1 MGAAGSASAPAPDA
15 ARAQMCRAEIRW
27 AGSAS
32 SGISTSGPAS
42 SSRNR
47 TAPDPAHST
56 GPPIAGDSLN
66 ELLRLADERVPDPPA
81 LSRVGGSEDLAA
93 PGVDDSDAD
102 PVATTVE
109 AAPERIEGSDA
120 ADPETAAKPERPRS
134 GDPDP
139 QAGERAGPDAD
150 RDRVDLIPAPGGLD
164 CPLDLA
170 QQRRRVHRAALLAEA
185 EQRLVADLIPPHGGD
200 GCVLR
205 RRVETEDRQ
214 RAGYPFTLKAK
225 RPTRLPSTN
234 QVTLCWPGMFEVILL
249 T

>member
-47 TAPDPAHST
+47 TAPDPAHSA
-56 GPPIAGDSLN
+56 GPPIPAIRSTSSCGSQTN
-66 ELLRLADERVPDPPA
+66 GSQIRPP
-81 LSRVGGSEDLAA
+81 SVVVGGSEDLAA
-93 PGVDDSDAD
+93 PGVDDGDVD

-109 AAPERIEGSDA
+109 AAPERIEGADA
-120 ADPETAAKPERPRS
+120 AYPETAAQPECPRS

-170 QQRRRVHRAALLAEA
+170 QKRRRVHRAALLAEA
-185 EQRLVADLIPPHGGD
+185 EQRLVADLVPPHGGD

-214 RAGYPFTLKAK
+214 RAGYPFTLKAN